1 MNNLIE
7 ESGGKVTGWG
17 MALGTETV
25 TNADL
30 AAKMDTSN
38 EWILERT
45 GISERR
51 IGGSTSGL
59 AVRAG
64 QQALEMA
71 GVKATEI
78 DLLILATT
86 TPDEQVPATSAIVQD
101 QLGLTC
107 GAMDLN
113 AACSGFVYSL
123 VTGFGFLKLGFKRIL
138 IIGSETLSRITDWDD
153 RSTAILFGDGAGAV
167 VIEAEK
173 GNGDLL
179 GWNLGC
185 EGSLR
190 DILYAEIG
198 GTIVMAGQEVFRKA
212 VIAMTESAKSSI
224 AASGLSPDEI
234 SFVIPHQ
241 ANIRIIETA
250 MKRLG
255 IPAERAVSVLHKTG
269 NTSSASIPIALFE
282 AISDGRIRSGDNLLL
297 VGFAVLG
304 ASAAPSA
311 FMRAARAT
319 SAAFFE

>member
-167 VIEAEK
+167 VIEAEE

-190 DILYAEIG
+190 DILYAVIG
-198 GTIVMAGQEVFRKA
+198 GTLVMAGQEVFRKA
-212 VIAMTESAKSSI
+212 VIAMAESAKSSI

-241 ANIRIIETA
+241 ANIRIIESA

-297 VGFAVLG
+297 VGFGAG
-304 ASAAPSA
+304 MTSASAIIHWGGVDG
-311 FMRAARAT
+311 
-319 SAAFFE
+319 

>member
-167 VIEAEK
+167 VIEAEE

-198 GTIVMAGQEVFRKA
+198 GTLVMAGQEVFRKA

-297 VGFAVLG
+297 VGFGAG
-304 ASAAPSA
+304 MTSASAIIHWGGVDG
-311 FMRAARAT
+311 
-319 SAAFFE
+319 

>member
-86 TPDEQVPATSAIVQD
+86 TPDDQAPATSANVQY

-198 GTIVMAGQEVFRKA
+198 GTIVMAGQEVFCKA

-241 ANIRIIETA
+241 ANIRIIESA

-297 VGFAVLG
+297 VGFGAG
-304 ASAAPSA
+304 MTSASAIIHWGGIDG
-311 FMRAARAT
+311 
-319 SAAFFE
+319 

>member
-86 TPDEQVPATSAIVQD
+86 TPDEQVPATSANVQD

-297 VGFAVLG
+297 VGFGAG
-304 ASAAPSA
+304 MTSASAIIHWGGVDG
-311 FMRAARAT
+311 
-319 SAAFFE
+319 

>member
-78 DLLILATT
+78 DLLIFATT
-86 TPDEQVPATSAIVQD
+86 KPDEQVPATSAIVQD

-297 VGFAVLG
+297 VGFGAG
-304 ASAAPSA
+304 MTSASAIIHWGGVDG
-311 FMRAARAT
+311 
-319 SAAFFE
+319 

>member
-101 QLGLTC
+101 QVGLTC

-297 VGFAVLG
+297 VGFGAG
-304 ASAAPSA
+304 MTSASAIIHWGGVDG
-311 FMRAARAT
+311 
-319 SAAFFE
+319 

>member
-71 GVKATEI
+71 GVKASEI

-297 VGFAVLG
+297 VGFGAG
-304 ASAAPSA
+304 MTSASAIIHWGGVDG
-311 FMRAARAT
+311 
-319 SAAFFE
+319 

>member
-224 AASGLSPDEI
+224 AASGLSTDEI

-297 VGFAVLG
+297 VGFGAG
-304 ASAAPSA
+304 MTSASAIIHWGGVDG
-311 FMRAARAT
+311 
-319 SAAFFE
+319 

>member
-241 ANIRIIETA
+241 ANIRIIESA

-297 VGFAVLG
+297 VGFGAG
-304 ASAAPSA
+304 MTSASAIIHWGGVDG
-311 FMRAARAT
+311 
-319 SAAFFE
+319 

>member
-198 GTIVMAGQEVFRKA
+198 GTLVMAGQEVFRKA

-297 VGFAVLG
+297 VGFGAG
-304 ASAAPSA
+304 MTSASAIIHWGGVDG
-311 FMRAARAT
+311 
-319 SAAFFE
+319 

>member
-212 VIAMTESAKSSI
+212 VIAMTETAKSSI

-241 ANIRIIETA
+241 ANIRIIESA

-297 VGFAVLG
+297 VGFGAG
-304 ASAAPSA
+304 MTSASAIIHWGGVDG
-311 FMRAARAT
+311 
-319 SAAFFE
+319 

>member
-224 AASGLSPDEI
+224 AASGLSTDEI
-234 SFVIPHQ
+234 SFVIPNQ

-297 VGFAVLG
+297 VGFGAG
-304 ASAAPSA
+304 MTSASAIIHWGGVDG
-311 FMRAARAT
+311 
-319 SAAFFE
+319 

>member
-167 VIEAEK
+167 VIEAEE

-297 VGFAVLG
+297 VGFGAG
-304 ASAAPSA
+304 MTSASAIIHWGGVDG
-311 FMRAARAT
+311 
-319 SAAFFE
+319 

>member
-51 IGGSTSGL
+51 IGGSTAGL

-64 QQALEMA
+64 KQALEMA
-71 GVKATEI
+71 GVNATEI

-86 TPDEQVPATSAIVQD
+86 TPDEQVPATSANVQD

-241 ANIRIIETA
+241 ANIRIIESA

-297 VGFAVLG
+297 VGFGAG
-304 ASAAPSA
+304 MTSASAIIHWGGVDG
-311 FMRAARAT
+311 
-319 SAAFFE
+319 

>member
-1 MNNLIE
+1 M
-7 ESGGKVTGWG
+7 
-17 MALGTETV
+17 
-25 TNADL
+25 
-30 AAKMDTSN
+30 
-38 EWILERT
+38 
-45 GISERR
+45 
-51 IGGSTSGL
+51 
-59 AVRAG
+59 
-64 QQALEMA
+64 QALEMA
-71 GVKATEI
+71 GVNATEI

-86 TPDEQVPATSAIVQD
+86 TPDEQVPATSANVQD

-167 VIEAEK
+167 VIEAEE

-198 GTIVMAGQEVFRKA
+198 GTLVMAGQEVFRKA

-241 ANIRIIETA
+241 ANIRIIESA

-297 VGFAVLG
+297 VGFGAG
-304 ASAAPSA
+304 MTSASAIIHWGGVDG
-311 FMRAARAT
+311 
-319 SAAFFE
+319 